1 MRDLLKEVAQ
11 DPLAMFYAVLVHV
24 ALAAV
29 LFVSLDWH
37 EIPQPASPKVNIVQ
51 AVVVSEKQVQ
61 AELEKLKKAESL
73 EQKKA
78 EAQRKKEEAR
88 KRKLEREMRE
98 TEKKRKAEERRLAQL
113 KKEREAENRR
123 KKEAEKKRKVEEKR
137 LATKKAEEQKKLE
150 RMKAEQAALEKKRKV
165 EEKRLAE
172 MVVKRQ
178 QEKEAA
184 RKRALAE
191 KEAARKRAEEER
203 KRREQEAAMRAEIA
217 AEQAQLD
224 AEKRRRLDSLRA
236 QYIAAIAGKVERHWL
251 KPPSARAGLS
261 CKVRV
266 KQIPGGEVIDV
277 QVTQCTGDNTFRR
290 SVETAVK
297 KSSPLPMPKDPR
309 LFEREII
316 FNFKPQ

>member
-1 MRDLLKEVAQ
+1 MRELLKEVAQ

-29 LFVSLDWH
+29 LFVGLELH
-37 EIPQPASPKVNIVQ
+37 ETPLPAASPKVNVVQ
-51 AVVVSEKQVQ
+51 AVAINEQQVQ
-61 AELEKLKKAESL
+61 AELDKLKKAESQQ
-73 EQKKA
+73 QKTV
-78 EAQRKKEEAR
+78 EAQREKEETR

-98 TEKKRKAEERRLAQL
+98 TEKKRKAEEQRLTQL
-113 KKEREAENRR
+113 KKERETENQRQ
-123 KKEAEKKRKVEEKR
+123 KEAEKKRKAEAKR
-137 LATKKAEEQKKLE
+137 LAAKKAEEQKKLE
-150 RMKAEQAALEKKRKV
+150 RLKVEQAALEKKRQA

-172 MVVKRQ
+172 MAVKRQ
-178 QEKEAA
+178 QEQ
-184 RKRALAE
+184 
-191 KEAARKRAEEER
+191 EAARKRAEEES
-203 KRREQEAAMRAEIA
+203 KRREREAAMRAEIA

-224 AEKRRRLDSLRA
+224 AAKQRRLNSLRM

-251 KPPSARAGLS
+251 KPPSARVGLS

-266 KQIPGGEVIDV
+266 KQIPGGEVVDV
-277 QVTQCTGDNTFRR
+277 QVTQCTGDDTFRR
-290 SVETAVK
+290 SVEKAVK